1 MDDSAT
7 ASEPRAQRWELLRE
21 SPAYDGYTTV
31 RRDTYRLPDGSVS
44 EWDVLEQG
52 DTVAVVAITQMG
64 EALLFEQYR
73 VGPRALVRELPGGLV
88 DAGES
93 PLEAGAREL
102 LEETGYRA
110 EAAFHAGAEW
120 SGANSTRRKNVVIAA
135 GCRLVSDPRWE
146 QGETGAVLTIGFDAL
161 VAHLLSGELSD
172 AGEALRG
179 LLVFA
184 AASVTD
190 PVLREVQATTR
201 DALTRLL
208 RGSAATPPVDE
219 ITDELSDEPDEIDEI
234 DEIDRFWERMD
245 AAAPGAAREELE
257 HLLGARGH
265 DDARAAYERASL
277 HDAFGEEEA
286 AIPLY
291 RAALASGLPTRYR
304 TRATLQLASSLRN
317 VGSASAAIALLREVA
332 EDDPLIAPARAFLA
346 LALSDDGKPTAALRT
361 ALQTL
366 APELKDYGRAVDA
379 YAREL
384 TAPSRIR
391 AISVGLLIHD
401 GRVLLESYPAN
412 GRHAEFLRVPG
423 GGIEFGETAAAA
435 VVREFREEL
444 DAPLDE
450 VELLAVTE
458 NIYDAPG
465 GGGHEIVHVYRVSS
479 TALAA
484 LAVGARLAVRDSHTS
499 VGWYDITALHA
510 GAAVPPVYP
519 VGVLD
524 LLG

>member
-7 ASEPRAQRWELLRE
+7 ASERAQRWELLSE

-52 DTVAVVAITQMG
+52 DTVAVVAITETG

-93 PLEAGAREL
+93 ALEAGAREL

-135 GCRLVSDPRWE
+135 GCRRISDPRWE

-184 AASVTD
+184 GASVTD
-190 PVLREVQATTR
+190 PLLREVQATTR
-201 DALTRLL
+201 GALTRIL
-208 RGSAATPPVDE
+208 RGTAATPPVDE
-219 ITDELSDEPDEIDEI
+219 ITDELSDEI
-234 DEIDRFWERMD
+234 DEIDRFWDRMD
-245 AAAPGAAREELE
+245 AAAPGAARDELE
-257 HLLGARGH
+257 RLLDARRH

-291 RAALASGLPTRYR
+291 RAALASGLPARYR
-304 TRATLQLASSLRN
+304 TRATIQLASSLRN
-317 VGSASAAIALLREVA
+317 VGSASAAMALLREVA

-346 LALSDDGKPTAALRT
+346 LALFDDGKPTAALRT

-366 APELKDYGRAVDA
+366 APELSDYGRAVDA

-412 GRHAEFLRVPG
+412 ERHAEFLRVPG
-423 GGIEFGETAAAA
+423 GGIEFGETSAAA
-435 VVREFREEL
+435 VVREFLEEL

-484 LAVGARLAVRDSHTS
+484 RGVDERLAVRDSHTS

-510 GAAVPPVYP
+510 GADMPPVYP